1 MSATRVIRVH
11 LLSFFVLALML
22 PAAMLFAAADE
33 AAKAAGEKK
42 LSAEQKTKALEADVT
57 QGALRVVKD
66 DGTVVE
72 CPLRHTDIKADV
84 SGFIAR
90 VKVTQTFYNPTDERI
105 EAVYVFP
112 LPHEAAVDN
121 MTMVIGE
128 RKIVGIIKRR
138 AEARQIYEQALAAG
152 QTAALLEQ
160 ERPNIFTQSVGNID
174 PGQDVNIEISYVDVL
189 NYDMGTYEFHF
200 PMVVGPRFIPGAP
213 VSDPQPTPPELQG
226 KVSPPVPDTTRVPD
240 ASRISPP
247 VLKPGHRNGHDIS
260 LSLRLD
266 AGVPIQGL
274 KVANHEAEVVR
285 EGKDRAEVALSPAD
299 SIPNKDFVLR
309 YHVVGKK
316 PEMAVLGHT
325 GNYTD
330 ARRLGHGYFML
341 MIQPKED
348 ERLTKSPPRE
358 IVFLLDVSGSM
369 RGQKTE
375 KVKEA
380 MRDMLNLCR
389 EIDTMQVITFASRT
403 QQLFEKPVPVNK
415 GNVAKALNF
424 TQGVR
429 GSGGTHMLE
438 GVKRSIDQPIDK
450 ERVRIVI
457 MLTDGFIGNEA
468 EIIEHVGKS
477 CGDQIRF
484 WAIGIGSSPNMFL
497 VDGVARQ
504 GGGMGK
510 RLGLN
515 DIAAGLAEE
524 VITRIQRAQLAKIK
538 IDWGSLK
545 VAETYP
551 AKIPELWAGRPVI
564 LFGRYTGGG
573 AAEINVNGFVEGEA
587 ISWPLRVTLPENQP
601 AHDVL
606 AKVWSRKKIE
616 DLMQQ
621 TYYMGS
627 PAVEEE
633 VTAIALDYRLMSQYT
648 SFVAVDEKDA
658 EEIAKQRPAQPP
670 RRMLVPVP
678 LPEGAEWEGFFGPL
692 GEGKRELN
700 ELARV
705 PALRKASLLA
715 LNGLGGQGGMGHGLG
730 GGGFGGRGVAGAMP
744 ASRSAGDRP
753 MPATWSAFGRFEQQA
768 RRATLS
774 RRGRRANAS
783 TDRRLYSRY
792 TPSAA
797 SGPVTLSNG
806 AVDES
811 FKELFIGGGT
821 YTANVLAA
829 KTEWL
834 AKVAHQLLEA
844 GRKRLEKKEHDEAPA
859 DLVRAYFLATAAANR
874 GSHQAAQTAGA
885 ALAELESFH
894 TDRVE
899 AWKKEMPTLR
909 TKLDVVLRDMS
920 VDEALDTIG
929 QASKLRI
936 RLLDGSVEDAGD
948 MLAGRNARVSYLDLR
963 GVTAAQALDWMLQ
976 PLRLTW
982 QPEVDGSAANT
993 ILVGSDRRMPRF
1005 SAWVYDVSTISLP
1018 SQKEFEG
1025 IDDRNKAAAMAKE
1038 NAEQFI
1044 DTVRKALKAP
1054 ELEVT
1059 WFAPGQLLVIGKREM
1074 HGQAADVIAQLSDPE
1089 AKPAGSLA
1097 ALHKNTSQRAQD
1109 RRERV
1114 QKLRELSRLMEM
1126 VAVHDEFGWKLL
1138 AAALVGQ
1145 VDQEALTELQ
1155 IAWRAEET
1163 KKLLDGK
1170 GAGIALRSAW
1180 AIAAASRMLS
1190 DHKEISVLADLVRDA
1205 CRPAAEKAVAAMKD
1219 GPQEL
1224 SALLASVYAAMAM
1237 GDAGLTAKVF
1247 AALPDESS
1255 ADSPTAGAVFAARG
1269 LLGEPLRTG
1278 SQQLASLIAAGRI
1291 SGEDI
1296 TVLVAMAC
1304 NRAGGETWAAFRAE
1318 MKGLLGKQPLPGSVV
1333 VLVNRLSGNVP
1344 QLAKR

>member
-1 MSATRVIRVH
+1 
-11 LLSFFVLALML
+11 ML
-22 PAAMLFAAADE
+22 PAAALFAAADE
-33 AAKAAGEKK
+33 AGKAGGEEK
-42 LSAEQKTKALEADVT
+42 LNAEEKTKALEEDVT

-72 CPLRHTDIKADV
+72 CPLRHTDVQADV

-90 VKVTQTFYNPTDERI
+90 VKVTQTFYNPTNERI

-112 LPHEAAVDN
+112 LPHEAAVDD

-128 RKIVGIIKRR
+128 RKIVGVIKRR

-213 VSDPQPTPPELQG
+213 VSGPQPTPPELQG

-247 VLKPGHRNGHDIS
+247 VLKPGHRTGHNIS

-285 EGKDRAEVALSPAD
+285 NGKKRAEVTLSPAD

-325 GNYTD
+325 GDYTD

-380 MRDMLNLCR
+380 MRDMLKLCR

-438 GVKRSIDQPIDK
+438 GVKRAIDQPIDK

-538 IDWGSLK
+538 IDWGSLE

-551 AKIPELWAGRPVI
+551 AKIPELWAGRPVV

-573 AAEINVNGFVEGEA
+573 AAEIKVNGVVEGEA
-587 ISWPLRVTLPENQP
+587 VSWPLQVTLPEDQP

-678 LPEGAEWEGFFGPL
+678 LPEGAQWEGFFGPL
-692 GEGKRELN
+692 GEGQDEVS
-700 ELARV
+700 ELAARLTV
-705 PALRKASLLA
+705 KKGQSLA
-715 LNGLGGQGGMGHGLG
+715 MNGLGRQGGMGYGFG
-730 GGGFGGRGVAGAMP
+730 GGGFAGRRSAGAMS
-744 ASRSAGDRP
+744 ASGPMPMALQP
-753 MPATWSAFGRFEQQA
+753 MPATSSMSLLSRQQA

-774 RRGRRANAS
+774 RRGRGASAS
-783 TDRRLYSRY
+783 TDRRLYLRY

-797 SGPVTLSNG
+797 SGPVASPRLSAG
-806 AVDES
+806 AVVES
-811 FKELFIGGGT
+811 LKEAAPAAEGEGLFIAGGT

-829 KTEWL
+829 NTEGL
-834 AKVAHQLLEA
+834 AKVAQQLLDT
-844 GRKRLEKKEHDEAPA
+844 GRKQLEKKEHDGARV

-874 GSHQAAQTAGA
+874 GNHQAAQTAGA
-885 ALAELESFH
+885 AMAELESLH
-894 TDRVE
+894 THRVE
-899 AWKKEMPTLR
+899 AWRKAMPGLG

-920 VDEALDTIG
+920 VGEALDAIAG
-929 QASKLRI
+929 AAKLRI

-963 GVTAAQALDWMLQ
+963 GATVAQALDWMLQ

-982 QPEVDGSAANT
+982 QPEVDRSAAKT
-993 ILVGSDRRMPRF
+993 ILVGSDRRMPRIA
-1005 SAWVYDVSTISLP
+1005 AWVYDVSTIALP
-1018 SQKEFEG
+1018 TKKEFEG
-1025 IDDRNKAAAMAKE
+1025 IKDRNKAVAMAKE

-1044 DTVRKALKAP
+1044 DAVKKALKASG
-1054 ELEVT
+1054 EEVT

-1097 ALHKNTSQRAQD
+1097 ALHKKTSQQAQD

-1114 QKLRELSRLMEM
+1114 QKVRELHRRRETI
-1126 VAVHDEFGWKLL
+1126 AVHDEFSWKLL

-1145 VDQEALTELQ
+1145 VDQEALAELQ

-1170 GAGIALRSAW
+1170 GAGISLRSAW
-1180 AIAAASRMLS
+1180 AITAASRMLPGR
-1190 DHKEISVLADLVRDA
+1190 KEVSVLADQVRDE
-1205 CRPAAEKAVAAMKD
+1205 CRPAAEKAIAMLKDTPQDLSVVLAA
-1219 GPQEL
+1219 
-1224 SALLASVYAAMAM
+1224 VYAAMTM
-1237 GDAGLTAKVF
+1237 GDPDLSTKVL
-1247 AALPDESS
+1247 AALPDKAT

-1269 LLGEPLRTG
+1269 LLGEPLRTD
-1278 SQQLASLIAAGRI
+1278 SQQLASLITAGRI

-1304 NRAGGETWAAFRAE
+1304 DRAGGETWAAFRAE
-1318 MKGLLGKQPLPGSVV
+1318 MRGLLGKQPLPGSVV
-1333 VLVNRLSGNVP
+1333 VLVNRLSGNMQ